1 MIVPALSRY
10 MFRGYDTSAL
20 FREDTIER
28 IRHLNAE
35 IAKVQKSI
43 EEMEKET
50 AVREERIQ
58 KLKKEIGFT
67 DSPKSQI
74 TDRSINVIC

>member
-50 AVREERIQ
+50 AIREERIQ
-58 KLKKEIGFT
+58 RLKKATQF
-67 DSPKSQI
+67 
-74 TDRSINVIC
+74 